1 MQMSEVVDGPCSQK
15 FRQRHHSQRGMASSP
30 AQVVLLQIQRL
41 QRSKV
46 FLSQTGEIVQELF
59 QRFVLTIF
67 FLRKAVKGIEWPSF
81 AVLQNDPHPRHPVG
95 ALPNDQVA
103 YDVECAPSIFSF
115 VAARSEVWHP
125 A

>member
-81 AVLQNDPHPRHPVG
+81 AVL
-95 ALPNDQVA
+95 PNDQVA

-115 VAARSEVWHP
+115 VAAHPDVWHP